1 MRITYFYAE
10 HLAGIKV
17 GCKLD
22 TIEIDFSA
30 NENPFILLIGDNGSG
45 KSALLSVLHPMR
57 DTNDTRKTI
66 FDKEEQ
72 IKRFGDNRAK
82 KIVRFVAGE
91 HEYEALHTWNPNKSF
106 LYKDG
111 ECLNDNGS
119 IRSFNELLK
128 QETNLDQD
136 YFKIGRIGSN
146 VKNFIEYAIGE
157 RKEYIMKY
165 LAYMDDYLKAF
176 DVVKKKHSMMKKEL
190 QNIGLQLDKFPE
202 LSTIVMNVKKLTKE
216 VKGYNKSILSEEKS
230 ITKYTTLKKQLLE
243 ELNTILEDNGLT
255 QEDIDSYDELQESYE
270 VYVKD
275 LETFYNVFKGSKD
288 WSLDDMKNQYSKT
301 DKKVYSLKKDIEVKE
316 EKIQEIEASIDEL
329 KHKKE
334 VAESELDE
342 EDIDLQIQN
351 VKNRLKNVKE
361 FLNSLMEDIDEGLY
375 NTLTEGIKENNDD
388 ATGYASKLE
397 SQIKLKVDRLYNF
410 ISSKIMDEYTIE
422 EIQMKPVKNSVY
434 QKHLEE
440 LKSTREKKDEISN
453 TLAYIEGSENLI
465 EVLDSRSKN
474 CVDDNC
480 GLIKEA
486 VSYKK
491 NYYDKWNE
499 FSDKYAKL
507 EELEADLVE
516 ETEIEERLLKLAP
529 LILEAQGLLDAYHI
543 TLSDYELEFIAMD
556 NREIH
561 SLLEL
566 PSDKLYETIYSAYTQ
581 VSDMLGIIKNEDN
594 ALSNISM
601 LKETL
606 QSLSKSKVS
615 QDKLVKE
622 IKDTLTKISKLEKQ
636 VSESEEDLEVYM
648 DSLSKMEKKK
658 KLLEELQ
665 STFTSFNE
673 VSELI
678 EKIDS
683 IEEIIGEKEVTID
696 DYSESIA
703 DSKSNLTEL
712 KELLS
717 IAETNLAKEEKDK
730 NYIEILIEKKDALD
744 AEYSDYTL
752 IKESLDPKKGIPL
765 VFIKEFFS
773 SITDSTNA
781 LLDTAYEGQFSI
793 DFEIDEKSFTI
804 PVFKN
809 GYQQEDITLASQ
821 GEISMTSIS
830 LYLAM
835 LENIIDIS
843 EVTDSKEDYNI
854 IYVDEVDGPLSTIN
868 RRLFFEILEKQINRL
883 EVEQTFVITHNN
895 EFYSNPVDL
904 ILLDGAD
911 VPYDDESFMLEK
923 NIVFSID
930 EYRNTL

>member
-30 NENPFILLIGDNGSG
+30 NENPFILLIGDNGAG

-82 KIVRFVAGE
+82 KIVRFIAGQ

-106 LYKDG
+106 LYKNG

-165 LAYMDDYLKAF
+165 LAYMDDYLEAF
-176 DVVKKKHSMMKKEL
+176 DVVKKKHNMMKKEL

-202 LSTIVMNVKKLTKE
+202 LSTIIMNVKKLTKE

-230 ITKYTTLKKQLLE
+230 ITKYTTLKKKLLD

-255 QEDIDSYDELQESYE
+255 QEDIDGYDELQESYE
-270 VYVKD
+270 EYVKD
-275 LETFYNVFKGSKD
+275 LEKFYTVFKGSKD

-301 DKKVYSLKKDIEVKE
+301 DKKIYSLKKDIDVKE
-316 EKIQEIEASIDEL
+316 EKIQELEVSIDEL
-329 KHKKE
+329 RHQKE
-334 VAESELDE
+334 VADSELDD
-342 EDIDLQIQN
+342 EDIDVQIQE
-351 VKNRLKNVKE
+351 VKNSLKDVKS
-361 FLNSLMEDIDEGLY
+361 FLESLMEDIDENLY
-375 NTLTEGIKENNDD
+375 GILSEGIKDDENYSAD
-388 ATGYASKLE
+388 LE
-397 SQIKLKVDRLYNF
+397 SQLRIKVDRLYNF
-410 ISSKIMDEYTIE
+410 ISSKITDEYTIE
-422 EIQMKPVKNSVY
+422 EIQMKPVKKSVY

-440 LKSTREKKDEISN
+440 LKSTREKKDELSN

-480 GLIKEA
+480 GLVKEA
-486 VSYKK
+486 VAYKK

-499 FSDKYAKL
+499 FSDKYSKL
-507 EELEADLVE
+507 EELETDLVE

-529 LILEAQGLLDAYHI
+529 LVLEAQGLLDAYHI
-543 TLSDYELEFIAMD
+543 TLADYGIESIAMEYK
-556 NREIH
+556 EIH

-566 PSDKLYETIYSAYTQ
+566 PSDKLYEAIYNAFELVT
-581 VSDMLGIIKNEDN
+581 DMLGIIKNEDT
-594 ALSNISM
+594 ALNNISM
-601 LKETL
+601 LNKTL
-606 QSLSKSKVS
+606 ESLSKSKVS
-615 QDKLVKE
+615 QDKVIQE
-622 IKDTLTKISKLEKQ
+622 IKNMLKKISKLEKQ
-636 VSESEEDLEVYM
+636 VSEYEEDLEVYKEN
-648 DSLSKMEKKK
+648 LSKMKTKQR
-658 KLLEELQ
+658 LLVELQ
-665 STFTSFNE
+665 NTFTSFNE

-678 EKIDS
+678 EKIEG
-683 IEEIIGEKEVTID
+683 IEEIIGEKEVMID
-696 DYSESIA
+696 DYSESIL
-703 DSKSNLTEL
+703 DSKSSLSEL
-712 KELLS
+712 KVLLKDS
-717 IAETNLAKEEKDK
+717 EEALAKEEKDK
-730 NYIEILIEKKDALD
+730 NYIEILIEKKDILD
-744 AEYSDYTL
+744 VEYSDYTL
-752 IKESLDPKKGIPL
+752 IKEALDPKKGIPL

-809 GYQQEDITLASQ
+809 GYQQDDITLASQ

-843 EVTDSKEDYNI
+843 EVTDSKQDYNI

-868 RRLFFEILEKQINRL
+868 RRLFFEILEKQIARL

-923 NIVFSID
+923 NIIFSID
-930 EYRNTL
+930 EYRDTL